1 MDIFKGLINKRRLAS
16 TRIFS
21 TSFGRS
27 LRARDS
33 SSSQAFPDAV
43 DEEEEERGGGGEA
56 GFLDVGFVGFVK
68 VLEPVGK
75 RRRFCR
81 VFLVVVRFVDVDVV
95 SGIITVAYISHGDVC
110 KSRIDVVSPGL
121 DGDFL

>member
-1 MDIFKGLINKRRLAS
+1 M
-16 TRIFS
+16 
-21 TSFGRS
+21 
-27 LRARDS
+27 RARDS

-43 DEEEEERGGGGEA
+43 DEEEEERGEAGEA

-81 VFLVVVRFVDVDVV
+81 VFLVGSIRTSPIIPRTSFFAQKVDR
-95 SGIITVAYISHGDVC
+95 GRRC
-110 KSRIDVVSPGL
+110 
-121 DGDFL
+121 